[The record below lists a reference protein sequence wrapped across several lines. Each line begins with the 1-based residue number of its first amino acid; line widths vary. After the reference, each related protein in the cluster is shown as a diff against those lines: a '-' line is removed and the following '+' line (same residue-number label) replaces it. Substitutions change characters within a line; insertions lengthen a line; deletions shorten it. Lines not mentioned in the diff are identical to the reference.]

1 MRIAVCDDQLE
12 VLNAIED
19 ILKNAKDS
27 NIESI
32 DIYQDIRHLNEE
44 FQDGKQ
50 PDILIMDICHEFNSS
65 IQESKERQEGI
76 DCAYE
81 LNQEHPELQIIYMAE
96 DTTIYSQRIFLKPV
110 NLLGYLKS
118 QLIRE
123 S

>member
-19 ILKNAKDS
+19 ILKNTKDS

-50 PDILIMDICHEFNSS
+50 PDILIMDICHEFNSAIS
-65 IQESKERQEGI
+65 ETKERQEGI

-81 LNQEHPELQIIYMAE
+81 LNQEYPELQIIYMAK
-96 DTTIYSQRIFLKPV
+96 DTTIYSQRIFFKACKFTWLFKKA
-110 NLLGYLKS
+110 G
-118 QLIRE
+118 
-123 S
+123 